1 MENAQRIIRAITDA
15 LRDAQA
21 VTDCMRR
28 STAWSWKQNSTC
40 DSPDIRSAKQLF
52 QLEQFGDVLALCD
65 DLITSAADRLAAT
78 LPTDRT

>member
-1 MENAQRIIRAITDA
+1 MENAQRIARAITDA

-21 VTDCMRR
+21 VTDCLRR
-28 STAWSWKQNSTC
+28 STAWSWKQNSTF

-52 QLEQFGDVLALCD
+52 QLEQYADVLALCD
-65 DLITSAADRLAAT
+65 DLITAAADRLAAT